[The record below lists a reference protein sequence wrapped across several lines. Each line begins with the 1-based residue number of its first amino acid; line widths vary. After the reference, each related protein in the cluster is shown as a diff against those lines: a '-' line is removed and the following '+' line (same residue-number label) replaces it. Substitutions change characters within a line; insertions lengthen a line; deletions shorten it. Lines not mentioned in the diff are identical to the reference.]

1 MFVVPVKGDKI
12 ETKDG
17 VTFTVT
23 SFTNYRDK
31 GPAVYVEHTPGV
43 PSDAVYFFDVQKI
56 NDKVVEYVPGAKVFR
71 VAGNLARKF
80 HLPQVNDVVTFKS
93 KTGSKD
99 IIVTGLKLHKRQ
111 ELAKGLFIIGHERD
125 SDDKEQVR
133 LDQVTDISRDIGND
147 LFSRDRFL
155 SYYTDYRGSR

>member
-1 MFVVPVKGDKI
+1 MLKITEIEHIFLSFFRAVCFLERLHGQKQIDDRAGRGGD
-12 ETKDG
+12 
-17 VTFTVT
+17 
-23 SFTNYRDK
+23 
-31 GPAVYVEHTPGV
+31 
-43 PSDAVYFFDVQKI
+43 FFR
-56 NDKVVEYVPGAKVFR
+56 EFLVFR